1 MYPEIN
7 LKNRRQK
14 LIKLFVFDFL
24 HRLSKLEVISHVID
38 YIHDLRETLGLPPCQ
53 TDCDMDNDSEDDTQ
67 QGIEPSILPH
77 SACAS
82 NPTFKVS
89 LVSSD
94 SDSHGDSNR
103 NTSTCPT
110 LAVVSRIPL
119 SSISAPRN
127 TETTSSDN
135 SAN

>member
-1 MYPEIN
+1 M
-7 LKNRRQK
+7 
-14 LIKLFVFDFL
+14 
-24 HRLSKLEVISHVID
+24 ID

-53 TDCDMDNDSEDDTQ
+53 TEMDCDMDNDSEDDAQ
-67 QGIEPSILPH
+67 QSREPSILSD
-77 SACAS
+77 SACTT

-110 LAVVSRIPL
+110 LAAVSRIPL

-127 TETTSSDN
+127 TETISSDN